1 MATPTVYVICDQNCK
16 FESMT
21 KEQILTAI
29 TQAVNEGK
37 IGDIDGGFITTVK
50 TINGTPLRF
59 FVGEQAEYDALPD
72 YDKINLFAIITN
84 DITKENLFDAIA
96 RAEEYSLNAQTIAEE
111 KALYVDE
118 QMIAFN
124 DLFSAQDAAIG
135 AVRTKANNNAS
146 KLAASFPAPS
156 VNSAKRLTSAGYYFI
171 SARASGF
178 YNFGLIYWDG
188 ASTVNTP
195 YTALDNSY
203 IYELRISAAG
213 AITIVMDAGKG
224 ESDMTA
230 EFSIYTAKV
239 WG

>member
-29 TQAVNEGK
+29 MQAVNEGK
-37 IGDIDGGFITTVK
+37 IGDINGGFITTVK
-50 TINGTPLRF
+50 TINGAPLRF

-96 RAEEYSLNAQTIAEE
+96 RAEEYSLNAVTIAEN
-111 KALYVDE
+111 ASLYIDE
-118 QMIAFN
+118 QVMAFTDLLSSLRN
-124 DLFSAQDAAIG
+124 DTDAN
-135 AVRTKANNNAS
+135 TS
-146 KLAASFPAPS
+146 KLARAFPAPS
-156 VNSAKRLTSAGYYFI
+156 LNSAKKLTSAGYYFI
-171 SARASGF
+171 SARASGY

-188 ASTVNTP
+188 TSTVNTP
-195 YTALDNSY
+195 YTAADNTY
-203 IYELRISAAG
+203 IYELRISGAG
-213 AITIVMDAGKG
+213 AITIVMNAGKG